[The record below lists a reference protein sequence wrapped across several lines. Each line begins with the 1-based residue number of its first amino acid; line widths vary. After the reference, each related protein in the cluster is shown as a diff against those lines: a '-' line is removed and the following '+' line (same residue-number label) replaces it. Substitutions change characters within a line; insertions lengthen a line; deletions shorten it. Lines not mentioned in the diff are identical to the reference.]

1 VASPWQGTLWWHH
14 PGRKLHDGI
23 ALAGCSAVAQPWQGT
38 LQGRGCG
45 GSRVTPRA
53 PPQPPGA
60 AAGLV
65 PPCAPPNRGA
75 PASSC
80 ALTSDNDNY
89 RGRASL
95 RGLQPPPQAA
105 APWGPVP
112 KRDAAPSQDFAGKY
126 LK

>member
-1 VASPWQGTLWWHH
+1 MASPWQEALVASPWQEALVASPWQGTLWWHH
-14 PGRKLHDGI
+14 PGRMLHDGI

-65 PPCAPPNRGA
+65 PPAHPQTAGLLRPP
-75 PASSC
+75 
-80 ALTSDNDNY
+80 AL
-89 RGRASL
+89 
-95 RGLQPPPQAA
+95 
-105 APWGPVP
+105 
-112 KRDAAPSQDFAGKY
+112 
-126 LK
+126 